1 MMKWRCRILGEGVE
15 VSTAGKVV
23 LSLSEEIRGRF
34 KRKVHSLSELRLE
47 DKKAFSPVCIPYR

>member
-1 MMKWRCRILGEGVE
+1 MMKWRCRVLGEGVE

-34 KRKVHSLSELRLE
+34 KRKVHSE
-47 DKKAFSPVCIPYR
+47 